1 MEIIKDLITVNNFM
15 VGRKGWTPDRI
26 GIHVTEGSE
35 AATESWFDNESSDVS
50 SHYIVSR
57 KPEIRQEVLE
67 KDTAWTQG
75 RVSNPTAKIVKER
88 QNVNP
93 NYYFISIEHE
103 GTGNEDLTD
112 AQRMASAWLINDIRS
127 RFPKITL
134 DRDHI
139 IMHRE
144 VYDKKTCPGKID
156 VDKLIQAARDLEAST
171 TVNKMLTPKVVWSE
185 YFKDYLIVTKVVSDT
200 EWYFVPFQKVVMM
213 TSVTSKALTPLS
225 QMKASPT
232 AG

>member
-1 MEIIKDLITVNNFM
+1 MEIIKDLITVNNFGL
-15 VGRKGWTPDRI
+15 GRKGWTPDRI

-35 AATESWFDNESSDVS
+35 TATENWFDNDSSDVS

-103 GTGNEDLTD
+103 GTGLEDLTD

-127 RFPKITL
+127 RYPKITL

-139 IMHRE
+139 VMHRE
-144 VYDKKTCPGKID
+144 IYDKKSCPGKID
-156 VDKLIQAARDLEAST
+156 IDKLIQAAKDLETSS
-171 TVNKMLTPKVVWSE
+171 NGIKMLTPKIVYSD
-185 YFKDYLIVTKVVSDT
+185 YFKDFLIVTKVISDSD
-200 EWYFVPFQKVVMM
+200 WYFIPFQQITKLSAV
-213 TSVTSKALTPLS
+213 KAQTPLS
-225 QMKASPT
+225 QMKANP
-232 AG
+232 